1 MLDSLDNMTTP
12 QLTRQEPMLTSDVT
26 GDTTEDDVEHIDS
39 EIGDI
44 STADLFIIKSS
55 FDSKSIDT
63 VQNHLF
69 SCRLLFDK
77 LCIRSTAYYIT
88 YHAIFWVKGTP
99 EVKSIYLL
107 WECFSLYCP
116 LRDEPGMEII
126 VDSLFPIFFF
136 GREPFLDRIF
146 I

>member
-88 YHAIFWVKGTP
+88 YHAIF
-99 EVKSIYLL
+99 
-107 WECFSLYCP
+107 
-116 LRDEPGMEII
+116 
-126 VDSLFPIFFF
+126 
-136 GREPFLDRIF
+136 
-146 I
+146 